1 MVNREWAREDLG
13 GRQAS
18 PASEPGEEGKAQGP
32 GMDLEGQR
40 WRGCGRKAKDSGG
53 IPARH
58 LLPRVLRDASDK
70 RPQLILGDRD
80 SRMQGSQGS
89 IVVTCWCLINYSK
102 TQHLKHSLWVRKS
115 ESTRLDVS
123 GAGPLGRLQSVSA
136 RTGVICRL
144 EWHCRIHFHCGPFT
158 WLTHQ

>member
-40 WRGCGRKAKDSGG
+40 WQGCGRKAKDSGG

-70 RPQLILGDRD
+70 RPQLILGDGD
-80 SRMQGSQGS
+80 SRMQGSQGP

-102 TQHLKHSLWVRKS
+102 TQQLKTLTVGQEIRVHPAGRFWRRAPREVTVSVSQACGHLK
-115 ESTRLDVS
+115 
-123 GAGPLGRLQSVSA
+123 A
-136 RTGVICRL
+136 
-144 EWHCRIHFHCGPFT
+144 
-158 WLTHQ
+158 